1 MKAAA
6 EIVHVEYAGTDN
18 ASQVLGNRFQHSST
32 KFDVWYLK
40 AKTCERCDA
49 KESISWF
56 HHGISIISPALS
68 DFDLEKMQA
77 KGEVWLRST
86 RWAPSSYK
94 WSYKPYK

>member
-6 EIVHVEYAGTDN
+6 EIFHVEYAGTDN

-49 KESISWF
+49 KESIS
-56 HHGISIISPALS
+56 
-68 DFDLEKMQA
+68 
-77 KGEVWLRST
+77 
-86 RWAPSSYK
+86 
-94 WSYKPYK
+94 